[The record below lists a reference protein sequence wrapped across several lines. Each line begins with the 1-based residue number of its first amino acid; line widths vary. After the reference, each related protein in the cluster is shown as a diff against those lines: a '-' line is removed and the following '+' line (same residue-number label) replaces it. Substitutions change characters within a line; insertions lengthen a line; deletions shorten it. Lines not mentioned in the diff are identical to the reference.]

1 MIVKF
6 DKLLER
12 PYCIF
17 FFLFGLGALIYSNTL
32 NGEFCSDD
40 FRNIVENSNI
50 RDVTNLTKIWYSF
63 NTRFLV
69 GLSFAFNY
77 ALGGLDVFGYHIF
90 NLLSHI
96 LASFLV
102 YLFVLITFKTSPLV
116 NSLFYEKRRIMAFFA
131 SLVFLTHP
139 AQTQGVSFIT
149 QRSVSLATIF
159 YLGTL
164 IFYIRARIEKRSFF
178 FWGALSTMLLGLL
191 TKEMIVSLPLTIIVY
206 EIFFLK
212 SLKDNFKQTKFIIFL
227 LCLVAVLLPILLNQD
242 KEDSVLGLKYQLMGR
257 PFNWN
262 YFFTEINVLRT
273 YLRIFLLPMALNH
286 SYDYPIAKGLWEFP
300 TIFSILVMMLLFTG
314 ALVQYSRH
322 RLMSFTIIWFFITT
336 SVEFM
341 HVCFVNK
348 GVIYD
353 HWMYLPMVGFA
364 IFLPSALVSYLKDL
378 RIVRNVCSGIIV
390 IFCLLTFQRNQDWR
404 SCIVLWED
412 VLKKSPQDPLPYA
425 NLGVLYSRK
434 GELDKAIDYYNK
446 ALKSNREIDSPRLAQ
461 IYVNLGAT
469 YGRKG
474 DYLNEVASN
483 LRALKLDPYNFQAY
497 SNLGIAYALIGEYDK
512 ALQYAR
518 RAIALNPQYSDGY
531 NNLGVIHVKRGE
543 MDLAKDFFKMA
554 HEIDPANRKAYENY
568 QIMLSGLTNLR
579 REGQP

>member
-1 MIVKF
+1 MNVKF
-6 DKLLER
+6 NKLLEK
-12 PYCIF
+12 PYVIF
-17 FFLFGLGALIYSNTL
+17 FFLLGLGYLIYFNSL

-40 FRNIVENSNI
+40 FRNIVENPNI
-50 RDVTNLTKIWYSF
+50 RDVTNLNKIRHSF

-77 ALGGLDVFGYHIF
+77 SLGKLDVFGYHLF

-116 NSLFYEKRRIMAFFA
+116 NSLLFEKRRIMAFFA
-131 SLVFLTHP
+131 SLVFLAHP

-164 IFYIRARIEKRSFF
+164 IFYITARIEKRSSFF
-178 FWGALSTMLLGLL
+178 GGALITMLLGLL
-191 TKEMIVSLPLTIIVY
+191 TKEMIITLPLTVLIY

-212 SLKDNFKQTKFIIFL
+212 SLRTHLQQTRLTIFL
-227 LCLVAVLLPILLNQD
+227 LCLLAAFLPILLNQD
-242 KEDSVLGLKYQLMGR
+242 KEDSVLGLKYQLTGR

-273 YLRIFLLPMALNH
+273 YLRIFFLPLSLNH
-286 SYDYPIAKGLWEFP
+286 SYDYPIANGLWEFP
-300 TIFSILVMMLLFTG
+300 TIFSIVVLLMLLLA
-314 ALVQYSRH
+314 ALVQYPRN
-322 RLMSFTIIWFFITT
+322 RLMSFTIAWFFITT
-336 SVEFM
+336 SVEFL

-364 IFLPSALVSYLKDL
+364 VFLPLTLVSYLKDF
-378 RIVRNVCSGIIV
+378 RMARNLLFSVIL
-390 IFCLLTFQRNQDWR
+390 IFCLLTFQRNQVWR
-404 SCIVLWED
+404 SCIALWED
-412 VLKKSPQDPLPYA
+412 VLKKSPNDPLPYA
-425 NLGVLYSRK
+425 NLGFHYRRK
-434 GELDKAIDYYNK
+434 GEWDKALDYYTK
-446 ALKSNREIDSPRLAQ
+446 ALQLNRKLSSQPLAQ
-461 IYVNLGAT
+461 LYVNIGVA
-469 YGRKG
+469 YRQRG
-474 DYLNEVASN
+474 DYRNGITCN
-483 LRALKLDPYNFQAY
+483 LKALELDPYNFYAY
-497 SNLGIAYALIGEYDK
+497 SNLGIVYTLIGEYEK
-512 ALQYAR
+512 ALQYAHK
-518 RAIALNPQYSDGY
+518 AIVLNPQYSDGY
-531 NNLGVIHVKRGE
+531 NNLGVIYVKRGE

-554 HEIDPANRKAYENY
+554 YEIDPANLKAYENY